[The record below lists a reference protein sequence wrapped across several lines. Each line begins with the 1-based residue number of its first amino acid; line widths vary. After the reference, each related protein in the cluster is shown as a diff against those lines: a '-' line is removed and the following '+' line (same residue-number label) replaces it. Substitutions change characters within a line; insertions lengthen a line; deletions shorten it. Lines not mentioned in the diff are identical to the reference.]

1 MSPLTTV
8 LLDLD
13 GVIRHFDQAHLATV
27 EANHGLAAGTIL
39 QTAFAP
45 KLLQPVI
52 TGRMGRTA
60 WAEEVGR
67 RIGVMDAAMD
77 WMAAP
82 GTTDGE
88 MLAEVDTLRAA
99 GVVVAILTNGTDA
112 IPAEMRD
119 LGLDVRF
126 DAIFNSADIGVA
138 KPDRRVFQA
147 VCDALAV
154 EPAEVFFTDDSAS
167 KLAGA
172 VELGMAARLFEGVE
186 SFRDQLKELGFRAS

>member
-1 MSPLTTV
+1 
-8 LLDLD
+8 
-13 GVIRHFDQAHLATV
+13 
-27 EANHGLAAGTIL
+27 
-39 QTAFAP
+39 
-45 KLLQPVI
+45 
-52 TGRMGRTA
+52 MGRTA

-88 MLAEVDTLRAA
+88 MLAEVDTLRSA